1 MWCQC
6 PELLSELRGG
16 DEAVVYS
23 VNTGRIGRGVVGQ
36 LVVLHG

>member
-16 DEAVVYS
+16 EAVVYS
-23 VNTGRIGRGVVGQ
+23 VNTGRIGRGVVKQ